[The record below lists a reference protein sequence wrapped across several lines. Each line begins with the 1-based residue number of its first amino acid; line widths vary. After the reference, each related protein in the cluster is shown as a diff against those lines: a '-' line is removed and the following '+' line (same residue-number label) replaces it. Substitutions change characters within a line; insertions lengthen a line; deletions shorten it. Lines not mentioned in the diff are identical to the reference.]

1 MFSVI
6 LIFLGFSHFTWA
18 DEGIIID
25 ANGKVRA
32 ADAKK
37 KTPTYTSPKIN
48 IDFHQADIHSVMRF
62 FAKVGKTN
70 IILSEGIQGKVTM
83 RLEGV
88 HWEEAFLAV
97 LWSQA
102 LMAQPMENMQFVS
115 PRTVPR

>member
-1 MFSVI
+1 MFS
-6 LIFLGFSHFTWA
+6 LMLFFLGVGSFAWS

-25 ANGKVRA
+25 ANGKTRPI
-32 ADAKK
+32 DAKK
-37 KTPTYTSPKIN
+37 SPPKYSSPKIN

-83 RLEGV
+83 RLEKV

-97 LWSQA
+97 LWSQG
-102 LMAQPMENMQFVS
+102 LMAQSMENIQYVS
-115 PRTVPR
+115 SIAKP

>member
-1 MFSVI
+1 MFSLT
-6 LIFLGFSHFTWA
+6 LIFLGLSQFTWA

-32 ADAKK
+32 ANAKK
-37 KTPTYTSPKIN
+37 KAPTYTSPKIN

-97 LWSQA
+97 LWSQG
-102 LMAQPMENMQFVS
+102 LMAQSMENMQFDA
-115 PRTVPR
+115 PRTLPK